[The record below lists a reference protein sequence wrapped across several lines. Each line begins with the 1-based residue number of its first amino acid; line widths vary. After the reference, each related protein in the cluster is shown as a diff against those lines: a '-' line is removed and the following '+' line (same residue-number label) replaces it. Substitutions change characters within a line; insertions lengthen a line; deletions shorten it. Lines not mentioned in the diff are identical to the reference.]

1 MSAYSILL
9 GHQRHVFDDLKAVM
23 AAASPEKSGD
33 QLAGIAADT
42 NERRVAAR
50 YVLADIPL
58 IGPAFFRHHPMVY
71 FAGRLS
77 AGVRSC
83 RSP

>member
-1 MSAYSILL
+1 MSRRSILL
-9 GHQRHVFDDLKAVM
+9 GRERHSFDDLKAVM

-33 QLAGIAADT
+33 RLAGIAADS

-58 IGPAFFRHHPMVY
+58 RAFLDEPLMAPAE
-71 FAGRLS
+71 
-77 AGVRSC
+77 
-83 RSP
+83 